1 MNGVS
6 FYKEKLTDGKAVY
19 FTQDNFNIKNDGT
32 EDVSVQ
38 LQEAIHAVVKQDGY
52 GVLFVPEG
60 KYLLSRT
67 IYVPKAV
74 RIIGYGKNRP
84 EFILQDNADGF
95 ISILMLSQEWQVFT
109 MLETKWKIFSLMV
122 ENMASL
128 LQSVLRAGLLLWLM

>member
-52 GVLFVPEG
+52 G
-60 KYLLSRT
+60 R
-67 IYVPKAV
+67 
-74 RIIGYGKNRP
+74 
-84 EFILQDNADGF
+84 
-95 ISILMLSQEWQVFT
+95 
-109 MLETKWKIFSLMV
+109 
-122 ENMASL
+122 
-128 LQSVLRAGLLLWLM
+128 

>member
-6 FYKEKLTDGKAVY
+6 FYKEKLTDSKAVY

-84 EFILQDNADGF
+84 EFILQDNATGF
-95 ISILMLSQEWQVFT
+95 MNDILNKRWF
-109 MLETKWKIFSLMV
+109 
-122 ENMASL
+122 
-128 LQSVLRAGLLLWLM
+128 

>member
-95 ISILMLSQEWQVFT
+95 NEPHPEQKGGFRMT
-109 MLETKWKIFSLMV
+109 RT
-122 ENMASL
+122 
-128 LQSVLRAGLLLWLM
+128 

>member
-38 LQEAIHAVVKQDGY
+38 LQEAIHAVVKQDVY

-67 IYVPKAV
+67 IYVPKACKK
-74 RIIGYGKNRP
+74 RKTPIQIDHRYYRTDQNKSFCNHLNG
-84 EFILQDNADGF
+84 ILNH
-95 ISILMLSQEWQVFT
+95 S
-109 MLETKWKIFSLMV
+109 
-122 ENMASL
+122 
-128 LQSVLRAGLLLWLM
+128 